1 MNIKKYCQDFS
12 LCMMNMLNKS
22 VRIRTD
28 YKSKGFIMEIELN
41 KRVLGVADPD
51 GEKKIITKEE
61 IFAHYNDLKNRL
73 KTNIKKKI
81 FYKVES
87 IRILKEIKDN
97 KYYKLDGYK
106 SFDAFIRDYK
116 LARTQVYIYL
126 KLAKALQAGI
136 LNENYIIENGIYDSL
151 DLIEGQKT
159 SIIKKSK
166 QNPIKPLRFQL
177 KSKESYDFYKS
188 NAKFT
193 GFLLDKLFNNEKE
206 IIKRIMKE
214 YKQLKG

>member
-1 MNIKKYCQDFS
+1 
-12 LCMMNMLNKS
+12 
-22 VRIRTD
+22 
-28 YKSKGFIMEIELN
+28 MEIELN
-41 KRVLGVADPD
+41 KRVLLRVADPD
-51 GEKKIITKEE
+51 GEKKLITKEE

-97 KYYKLDGYK
+97 EYYKLDGYR
-106 SFDAFIRDYK
+106 SFDAFVKDYK

-126 KLAKALQAGI
+126 KLGKALQAGI
-136 LNENYIIENGIYDSL
+136 LNEDYIIENGIQNSL
-151 DLIEGQKT
+151 DLIEGQET
-159 SIIKKSK
+159 LIIKKSK
-166 QNPIKPLRFQL
+166 KNPIKPLRFQL
-177 KSKESYDFYKS
+177 KKQESYDFYKS

-193 GFLLDKLFNNEKE
+193 GFLLDKLFSDEKE

>member
-1 MNIKKYCQDFS
+1 
-12 LCMMNMLNKS
+12 
-22 VRIRTD
+22 
-28 YKSKGFIMEIELN
+28 MEIELN
-41 KRVLGVADPD
+41 KRVLSGVADPD
-51 GEKKIITKEE
+51 GEKKLITKEE
-61 IFAHYNDLKNRL
+61 IFTHYNDLKNRL

-97 KYYKLDGYK
+97 EYYKLDGYK

-136 LNENYIIENGIYDSL
+136 LNEDYIIENGIYDSL

-159 SIIKKSK
+159 SIIKKTK

-214 YKQLKG
+214 YKQLKDNTEIL

>member
-1 MNIKKYCQDFS
+1 
-12 LCMMNMLNKS
+12 
-22 VRIRTD
+22 
-28 YKSKGFIMEIELN
+28 MEIELN
-41 KRVLGVADPD
+41 KRVLSGVADPD
-51 GEKKIITKEE
+51 GEKKLITKEE
-61 IFAHYNDLKNRL
+61 IFTHYNDLKNRL

-97 KYYKLDGYK
+97 EYYKLDGYK

-136 LNENYIIENGIYDSL
+136 LNEDYIIENGIYDSL
-151 DLIEGQKT
+151 DLIEGQET
-159 SIIKKSK
+159 SIIKKTK

-214 YKQLKG
+214 YKQLKDNTEIL